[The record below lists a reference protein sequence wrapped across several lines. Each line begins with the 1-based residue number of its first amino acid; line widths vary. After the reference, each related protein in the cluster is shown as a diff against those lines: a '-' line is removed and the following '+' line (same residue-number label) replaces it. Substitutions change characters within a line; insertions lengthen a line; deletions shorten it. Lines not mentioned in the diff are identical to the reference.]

1 MIRINQ
7 IKLDIDK
14 ALNYESAAL
23 EKIILR
29 ELRIKPELLFSFD
42 IVKKSIDAR
51 KNELKYVYCID
62 ACVDNEKKVLER
74 VHNKNISL
82 SSKKAYKYQVV
93 GDEHISNPPVVVGS
107 GPAGLFCTYMLAKEG
122 YKPILIERG
131 EAVDERIKKVN
142 EFWET
147 GKLDTECNVQFGEG
161 GAGTFS
167 DGKLNTLVKDKLG
180 RQKEIL
186 KIFVEHGAPEE
197 ILYINKPHIGTDK
210 LVKVVK
216 NMRASIEKMGGKVFF
231 NTKLTD
237 FKVED
242 GKVKAIEINNNE
254 WINTEVVVLAIGHSA
269 RDTFRLLKDKSFE
282 LTKKSFAIGLRM
294 EHPQEMISKAMYGGE
309 YYKLPA
315 APYKVTHQASNGRA
329 VYSFCMC
336 PGGYVVNASSEE
348 GRLVVNGMSNY
359 ARDEVNANSAII
371 VNVTPEDFG
380 SDDVLAGVH
389 FQEKLEEA
397 AYKEC
402 NGKVPVQLYKDFK
415 NNKVSI
421 ALGKI
426 KPNIKG
432 DVELANIRNILPDYV
447 SETIIEGVEAFGS
460 KINGFAR
467 EDAVLSGIESRTSSP
482 IRIERDEYFESNIKG
497 IYPCGEG
504 AGYAGG
510 ITSAAI
516 DGLKVFEAIIT
527 KFSPK

>member
-23 EKIILR
+23 EKVILR

-74 VHNKNISL
+74 VRNKNISL
-82 SSKKAYKYQVV
+82 STKKSYKYQAV
-93 GDEHISNPPVVVGS
+93 GDEHLSNPPVVVGS

-122 YKPILIERG
+122 YNPILIERG
-131 EAVDERIKKVN
+131 ESVDDRIKKVN
-142 EFWET
+142 EFWESGT
-147 GKLDTECNVQFGEG
+147 LDTECNVQFGEG

-216 NMRASIEKMGGKVFF
+216 NMRTSIEKMGGKVFF

-237 FKVED
+237 IKIQD
-242 GKVKAIEINNNE
+242 GKVKKIEINNNE
-254 WINTEVVVLAIGHSA
+254 WISTDVVVLAIGHSA
-269 RDTFRLLKDKSFE
+269 RDTFRLLKDRNFD
-282 LTKKSFAIGLRM
+282 LTKKAFAIGLRM
-294 EHPQEMISKAMYGGE
+294 EHPQEMISKAMYGNE
-309 YYKLPA
+309 YHKLPA
-315 APYKVTHQASNGRA
+315 APYKVTHQASSGRA

-380 SDDVLAGVH
+380 CDDVLAGVY

-397 AYKEC
+397 AYNEC

-415 NNKVSI
+415 EGKESK
-421 ALGKI
+421 ALGHI
-426 KPNIKG
+426 IPNIKG
-432 DVELANIRNILPDYV
+432 EYKLSNIRNILPDYV
-447 SETIIEGVEAFGS
+447 SDSIVEGVEAFDK
-460 KINGFAR
+460 KIQGFAR

-482 IRIERDEYFESNIKG
+482 IRIERDEYFESNVKG

-516 DGLKVFEAIIT
+516 DGLKVFEAIVT
-527 KFSPK
+527 KYCS